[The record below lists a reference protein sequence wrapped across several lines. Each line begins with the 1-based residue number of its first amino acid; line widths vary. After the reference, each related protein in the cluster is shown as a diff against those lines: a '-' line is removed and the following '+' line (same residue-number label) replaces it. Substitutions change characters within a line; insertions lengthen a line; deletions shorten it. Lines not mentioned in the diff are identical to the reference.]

1 MTHMTV
7 PNYLIPAS
15 VLASEPVEVTRAPE
29 MRTVGEGDDKKPK
42 VSDYFPGR
50 TAYGLA
56 VEVVR
61 GRKRKTLLNGRS
73 AEVPVL
79 DEISVTVWAE
89 SVPSVQVGQYVRL
102 SGVMVGAVEGSTY
115 VQALGVA
122 AVQREEEK

>member
-1 MTHMTV
+1 M
-7 PNYLIPAS
+7 
-15 VLASEPVEVTRAPE
+15 
-29 MRTVGEGDDKKPK
+29 
-42 VSDYFPGR
+42 
-50 TAYGLA
+50 
-56 VEVVR
+56 R
-61 GRKRKTLLNGRS
+61 GRKRKTLFNGRS

-89 SVPSVQVGQYVRL
+89 SAPSVQVGQYVRL